1 MSLSGLKD
9 IDREVLKYVDDKEL
23 IKFCSFE
30 RKTWNEVC
38 DDNFLKR
45 RLSSKYS
52 GIEKYRR
59 ENETW
64 KQFYLRA
71 VYTISKMR
79 EDYKIFYLSGDFE
92 KQYELLKTYKE
103 GIILLEN
110 AADTGQLDLVKYAYE
125 KGVNSSYA
133 LMLASENGHL
143 EIVKY
148 LVEQGVTINYHILR
162 RAMLTGHFDIVKYL
176 VEHGADIHALSDF
189 DFKLALEYGYSD
201 IVKYLKN
208 LR

>member
-23 IKFCSFE
+23 LKFCSLD

-45 RLSSKYS
+45 RLSSKYF

-64 KQFYLRA
+64 KRFYLRA

-79 EDYKIFYLSGDFE
+79 EDYKFFYLSGDFE
-92 KQYELLKTYKE
+92 KQYELLKRYKK
-103 GIILLEN
+103 GIKLLEN
-110 AADTGQLDLVKYAYE
+110 AAEKGELDLVKYAFE
-125 KGVNSSYA
+125 KGINSSYA
-133 LMLASENGHL
+133 LMLASENEHL
-143 EIVKY
+143 EIVI
-148 LVEQGVTINYHILR
+148 TNFIPC
-162 RAMLTGHFDIVKYL
+162 
-176 VEHGADIHALSDF
+176 
-189 DFKLALEYGYSD
+189 LAIYAAYPQ
-201 IVKYLKN
+201 
-208 LR
+208 